1 MSDANNSSASNRT
14 YGSPT
19 PLPNLV
25 DERSERWA
33 FFIFLLF
40 LIVLFSTAAWL
51 ILGDHSSP
59 EPAQTETAF
68 ISAELITIREPIQPL
83 PLKVTLNPDKVLLG
97 QMLFFD
103 TRLSASDTIA
113 CANCHDLNQ
122 GGADG
127 KPVATGV
134 DGIQG
139 TINTLSVFNA
149 SYHIAW
155 FWDGRATTLAD
166 QIDGPIHNPT
176 EMGITWDVLVKKLGQ
191 IPEYQTSFETL
202 YDNGVSEENI
212 KDAIISFEK
221 SLITPNARFDRYLR
235 GETDAI
241 DANEKH
247 GYQLFKD
254 YGCVACHQGIN
265 VGGNMFQVF
274 GVAKNYF
281 ENRGN
286 ITQADLGRFNVTGR
300 EEDKYR
306 FRVPSLR
313 NVVLTAPYFHD
324 GSRETLDQ
332 AVHVMAE
339 YQLGRTI
346 SDDDVAFIVSFLN
359 TLTGEYPYQGQQ

>member
-139 TINTLSVFNA
+139 TINTLSVFN
-149 SYHIAW
+149 
-155 FWDGRATTLAD
+155 
-166 QIDGPIHNPT
+166 
-176 EMGITWDVLVKKLGQ
+176 
-191 IPEYQTSFETL
+191 
-202 YDNGVSEENI
+202 
-212 KDAIISFEK
+212 
-221 SLITPNARFDRYLR
+221 
-235 GETDAI
+235 
-241 DANEKH
+241 
-247 GYQLFKD
+247 
-254 YGCVACHQGIN
+254 
-265 VGGNMFQVF
+265 
-274 GVAKNYF
+274 
-281 ENRGN
+281 
-286 ITQADLGRFNVTGR
+286 
-300 EEDKYR
+300 
-306 FRVPSLR
+306 
-313 NVVLTAPYFHD
+313 
-324 GSRETLDQ
+324 
-332 AVHVMAE
+332 
-339 YQLGRTI
+339 TI
-346 SDDDVAFIVSFLN
+346 SPGSGTAGPLPWPTRSMVQFTILQRWASP
-359 TLTGEYPYQGQQ
+359 GMCW